1 MLTITTTLSRC
12 LSFSFP
18 EPTASPQDLS
28 HTAVNSTSV
37 DLSWSPPPTE
47 HHNGIIRY
55 YIVRVVEEDTGEMFS
70 LSSTHQQITVGSLH
84 PYYIYHF
91 SVSAVTVGPG
101 PYSEPHTVQTLP
113 DSKFTKFVNALRS
126 LSSPIK

>member
-1 MLTITTTLSRC
+1 V
-12 LSFSFP
+12 SFISFP
-18 EPTASPQDLS
+18 EPTAAPQNLS

-47 HHNGIIRY
+47 HHNGIIRR
-55 YIVRVVEEDTGEMFS
+55 YIVRVVVEDTGEMFS

-101 PYSEPHTVQTLP
+101 PYSQPHTVQTLP
-113 DSKFTKFVNALRS
+113 DGKFTKFVNALRS